1 MHEKKL
7 LFIIVGLV
15 ATLLLAP
22 LLIPTSSYLKQVE
35 QIASEKTGQPV
46 VVGSLRLAILPTPR
60 VNIGDLRIGKDND
73 LTVASIAVLPE
84 ISSLFSAQKV
94 LSSVK
99 LEHVTVKKSAL
110 DLLSA
115 MPASKRPAALLVRK
129 ISVQDLQL
137 VWDDKLK
144 LPAMNVDMGLG
155 DENQLE
161 TARLA
166 TSDGKLNVL
175 AKPAASGTAI
185 SLNAQQWVL
194 PVGVPVKFDR
204 LVSEMTLQGSHL
216 NVSSLEAGLY
226 KGTLSATAEVDWG
239 KALQLGGKF
248 KTRNIEVGD
257 ATRLFSPKPLL
268 SGRLSGDG
276 DFKAAGKPNTALAD
290 QLALN
295 YTFDINQGVLHGVD
309 LAKAATLLLRSDEQG
324 GETRFDELKGV
335 LHTVGKQ
342 VEIKSLKVAS
352 GLLAANGNVKVSP
365 AKQLSG
371 VVEVELKKGVAL
383 VAVPLEVSGT
393 LDQPSI
399 QPTKAALAG
408 AAVGTG
414 VLGPGVGTALGVKA
428 ATGVEKLKGLFGGKK

>member
-1 MHEKKL
+1 MHKKKL

-46 VVGSLRLAILPTPR
+46 VVGTLRLAILPTPR

-84 ISSLFSAQKV
+84 ISSLFSAQQV
-94 LSSVK
+94 LSSVR

-115 MPASKRPAALLVRK
+115 MPASKGPAALLVRK

-155 DENQLE
+155 DENKLE

-175 AKPAASGTAI
+175 AKPAVSGTAI

-226 KGTLSATAEVDWG
+226 KGTLSATAEADWG

-257 ATRLFSPKPLL
+257 AARLFSPKPLL

-309 LAKAATLLLRSDEQG
+309 LAKAATLLLRSNEQG

-335 LHTVGKQ
+335 LHTAGKQ